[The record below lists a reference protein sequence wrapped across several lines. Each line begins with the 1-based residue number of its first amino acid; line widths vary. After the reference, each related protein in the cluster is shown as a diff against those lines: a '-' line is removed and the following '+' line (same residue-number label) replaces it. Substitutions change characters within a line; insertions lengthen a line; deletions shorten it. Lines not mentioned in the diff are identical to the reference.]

1 MSMRGRWQVG
11 LVLALA
17 VCAPLLLALV
27 SGAATVHCV
36 PVPGGWTQ
44 AGLTL
49 ALLGPDEACPYG
61 SLAVGAT
68 TGQVLTVVVAVA
80 VPAVLAH
87 LALLTGAAGVLGAA
101 RSVVV
106 AAARRLIR
114 RLRPGPVRLPVR
126 PRLAVVLGAAF
137 APLPREAWR
146 RPHRRGP
153 PQVACARS

>member
-1 MSMRGRWQVG
+1 VHVRRGRWQAG
-11 LVLALA
+11 LALALA

-27 SGAATVHCV
+27 SGTATVHCV
-36 PVPGGWTQ
+36 PATGGWVQ
-44 AGLTL
+44 AGLSL
-49 ALLGPDEACPYG
+49 ALLGPDEACPPG
-61 SLAVGAT
+61 TVTIGAS

-114 RLRPGPVRLPVR
+114 RLRPRPVGLPVV
-126 PRLAVVLGAAF
+126 PCLAVVLAVLP
-137 APLPREAWR
+137 APVPGDAWR
-146 RPHRRGP
+146 RPYRRGP
-153 PQVACARS
+153 PAVA

>member
-1 MSMRGRWQVG
+1 MHGRWQVG
-11 LVLALA
+11 LVLALV

-27 SGAATVHCV
+27 SGAAAVHCV
-36 PVPGGWTQ
+36 PIPGGWAQ

-61 SLAVGAT
+61 TLAVSAT

-114 RLRPGPVRLPVR
+114 PLRPNPVRLPVR
-126 PRLAVVLGAAF
+126 PRLAVVRGAAF
-137 APLPREAWR
+137 APVPRDAWR

-153 PQVACARS
+153 PVVVCARS